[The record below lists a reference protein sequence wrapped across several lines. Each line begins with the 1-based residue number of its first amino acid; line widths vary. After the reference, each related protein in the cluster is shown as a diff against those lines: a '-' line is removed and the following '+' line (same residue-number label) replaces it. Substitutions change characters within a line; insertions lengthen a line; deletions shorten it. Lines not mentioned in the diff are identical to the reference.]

1 MAGFTS
7 TRISLHHHVQCH
19 LRAHRKVLAQSTA
32 ILSLFIVS
40 ASKKMGS
47 YHLTNTPKKNRL
59 HEQNTQ
65 FVVPENPR
73 LTDDEANPV
82 YEYSHFLKTNSTIR
96 FPLCSFVCYLYTFIL
111 FTPFGSFVHFRLNY
125 ILDLLT
131 WDEDEAKPNGS
142 ARLC

>member
-1 MAGFTS
+1 
-7 TRISLHHHVQCH
+7 
-19 LRAHRKVLAQSTA
+19 
-32 ILSLFIVS
+32 
-40 ASKKMGS
+40 MGS

-96 FPLCSFVCYLYTFIL
+96 FPFMLFYKYITCIRVYIL
-111 FTPFGSFVHFRLNY
+111 FTLFAFFCAFSCELYTPLV
-125 ILDLLT
+125 DL
-131 WDEDEAKPNGS
+131 
-142 ARLC
+142 R